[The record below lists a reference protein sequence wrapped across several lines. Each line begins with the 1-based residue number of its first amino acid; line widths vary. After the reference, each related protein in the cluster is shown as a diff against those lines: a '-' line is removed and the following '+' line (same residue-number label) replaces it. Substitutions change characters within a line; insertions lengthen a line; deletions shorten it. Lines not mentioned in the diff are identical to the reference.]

1 MWVLVKIEKG
11 SSRVI
16 LRVKFGSFY
25 SFLGVR
31 VFNRG
36 RIINRDDK
44 RGKEHKPCLG
54 MKLKIEMY
62 DMSTTASFNK

>member
-36 RIINRDDK
+36 RITNGDDK
-44 RGKEHKPCLG
+44 RLKEERNISLA
-54 MKLKIEMY
+54 L
-62 DMSTTASFNK
+62 A